1 MATPSWFKLRTMPPL
16 ASSRVTYVRVW
27 RLCRWWARICRV
39 EVEAACM
46 FATGESQL
54 GAKPYP
60 EILFARKGKPGV
72 TELVRV
78 MRNEVLRNE
87 AMRNGVIQD
96 ERIQGQSTKAG
107 LRALPSIPGRPL

>member
-1 MATPSWFKLRTMPPL
+1 MHVRHRRIAARTKAVL
-16 ASSRVTYVRVW
+16 
-27 RLCRWWARICRV
+27 
-39 EVEAACM
+39 
-46 FATGESQL
+46 
-54 GAKPYP
+54 
-60 EILFARKGKPGV
+60 EILFARNSKAGV